1 MPKEIELTVY
11 GIEREKAIK
20 KLEECKAI
28 FVGKYHFKTVN
39 FQLETKGNIK
49 SLEASKE
56 DEQYYTAWLRVR
68 TDGKRTTLTF
78 KEQYGTTILKR
89 SEYEVEVSD
98 FLKTV
103 KIIMKLLPNAQ
114 YNYTESEREEYKLGE
129 VTIDINK
136 RPYLL
141 YSIEIEGP
149 THEVVMET
157 YKKLGI
163 RKEPMK
169 SIAVPDEEFYKLFG
183 VDYKMVS
190 KEYKE
195 KLEKMLAELDKI

>member
-11 GIEREKAIK
+11 DIDKEEVIK
-20 KLEECKAI
+20 KLEKCKAI

-39 FQLETKGNIK
+39 FQLETKGIIK
-49 SLEASKE
+49 SHEANKE
-56 DEQYYTAWLRVR
+56 DEKYYTAWVRVR

-89 SEYEVEVSD
+89 NEYEAEVSD

-103 KIIMKLLPNAQ
+103 KIIIKLLPNAQ
-114 YNYTESEREEYKLGE
+114 YNYTESEREEYKLGK

-136 RPYLL
+136 RPYLP

-149 THEVVMET
+149 TQESVMET

-163 RKEPMK
+163 KKEPMK

-183 VDYKMVS
+183 VDYKIVS

-195 KLEKMLAELDKI
+195 KLEKMLADLDKI

>member
-11 GIEREKAIK
+11 DIDIEKAIK

-39 FQLETKGNIK
+39 FQLETKGDIK

-56 DEQYYTAWLRVR
+56 DEKYYTAWLRVR

-98 FLKTV
+98 FLKTI

-114 YNYTESEREEYKLGE
+114 YNYTESKREEYKLGE

-136 RPYLL
+136 RPYLP

-149 THEVVMET
+149 TQEVVMET

-163 RKEPMK
+163 KKEPMK

>member
-11 GIEREKAIK
+11 GIDREEVIK
-20 KLEECKAI
+20 KLEECKAV

-39 FQLETKGNIK
+39 FQLETKGTIK

-56 DEQYYTAWLRVR
+56 DEKYYTAWVRVR

-89 SEYEVEVSD
+89 NEYEVEVSD

-103 KIIMKLLPNAQ
+103 KIIMKLIPNAR

-136 RPYLL
+136 RPYLP

-149 THEVVMET
+149 TQELVMET
-157 YKKLGI
+157 YKKLDI
-163 RKEPMK
+163 KKKPMK
-169 SIAVPDEEFYKLFG
+169 SIAIPDEEFYKLFG
-183 VDYKMVS
+183 VDYKIVS

-195 KLEKMLAELDKI
+195 KLEKMLADLDKI